1 MSLESQ
7 CRTVDFTSVDTRSSE
22 REAATFS
29 RMHEIT
35 AFYQRSAIYQNMLD
49 KVEQSLQRADK
60 PAIPF
65 KSKDSPSGAAK
76 LEVLLRSVF
85 SCEGND
91 YGDDKTRIATF
102 ILYFSLLCVYLHFKL
117 TD

>member
-1 MSLESQ
+1 MVPWPTIPDYAQHMSYYDSYSVSLESQKMFKLPQ

-35 AFYQRSAIYQNMLD
+35 SSYQRSAIYQNMLA
-49 KVEQSLQRADK
+49 KVEQSLQWADK

-85 SCEGND
+85 SPHRE
-91 YGDDKTRIATF
+91 
-102 ILYFSLLCVYLHFKL
+102 
-117 TD
+117 